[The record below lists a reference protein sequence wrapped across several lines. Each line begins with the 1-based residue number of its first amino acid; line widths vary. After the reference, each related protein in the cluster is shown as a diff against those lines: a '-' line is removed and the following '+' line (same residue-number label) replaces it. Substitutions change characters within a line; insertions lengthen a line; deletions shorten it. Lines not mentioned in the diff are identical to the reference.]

1 MVGCAICG
9 AKDPSNLCA
18 SCAAELDCPVPF
30 IAEQVLFA
38 AAKPVGPALLDVWGR
53 AHLLEEVTPIGRTPV
68 ARGLTLIHASV
79 SRRHAELRGNVLHDL
94 GSSNGTRVNDEPLA
108 GPRALVS
115 GDRLSFG
122 AIGFYYAIGTRIHA
136 DAEPHL
142 GSRTLRPED
151 APRAEKLAT
160 PSDSTHAGLP
170 QLGFKLLEP
179 TAGGGGYLLAV
190 GQELQLTD
198 TQLALLRI
206 LADRM
211 LAEPDTSSL
220 VRGFVPSGQLI
231 ADLPWDSLEPDENNL
246 KQLVRRVRR
255 MLEGIRLAG
264 LIESRRG
271 LGYRLRCIPVED
283 SK

>member
-9 AKDPSNLCA
+9 SKDPGNLCA

-38 AAKPVGPALLDVWGR
+38 AARPVGPALLDVWGR

-79 SRRHAELRGNVLHDL
+79 SRRHAELRGHVLHDL

-122 AIGFYYAIGTRIHA
+122 AIGFYFVTGDRIHA
-136 DAEPHL
+136 GAETQL

-151 APRAEKLAT
+151 APRAETRVT
-160 PSDSTHAGLP
+160 PSDATHAGLP
-170 QLGFKLLEP
+170 QLGFTLVEP
-179 TAGGGGYLLAV
+179 TAGGGGYLIAV
-190 GQELQLTD
+190 GQQLQLTD
-198 TQLALLRI
+198 TQLALLRT

-231 ADLPWDSLEPDENNL
+231 ADLPWDAPEPDENNL

-255 MLEGIRLAG
+255 MLESIRLAG
-264 LIESRRG
+264 LLESRRG
-271 LGYRLRCIPVED
+271 LGYRLRCIPIAEAR
-283 SK
+283 